1 MTTLT
6 DKEFLRYHRHV
17 MVEKIGESGQA
28 KFKQAR
34 IAIVGLGGLGCP
46 ASQYLTASGV
56 GNLVLIDPDCIEL
69 SNLQRQVLY
78 REQDIGQPKVQAAKA
93 RLKALNAKTE
103 ISTIEESVFDIDFY
117 DVLQQV
123 DLVLDCTDNVK
134 TRCFINALCLETKT
148 KLVSASAIQAQGQ
161 LISFDFTDPNSPCY
175 QCLFPNPK
183 EENLNCSTA
192 GVFSPVLGVM
202 GSLQATEALRL
213 LLGENDNINQLSL
226 FDAWGMAW
234 NIFKVVKDPQC
245 PVCSKT

>member
-1 MTTLT
+1 MMTLT

-123 DLVLDCTDNVK
+123 DLVLDCTDSAK
-134 TRCFINALCLETKT
+134 TRKFVNQLCFETKT
-148 KLVSASAIQAQGQ
+148 PLVSASAIQGSVQ
-161 LISFDFTDPNSPCY
+161 LVSFDYATDDAPCY
-175 QCLFPNPK
+175 ECLFPVQG
-183 EENLNCSTA
+183 EQVLNCSTA

-202 GSLQATEALRL
+202 GSLQATEALRI
-213 LLGENDNINQLSL
+213 LLGQTDNLHKLSL
-226 FDAWGMAW
+226 FDAWGVMFQKF
-234 NIFKVVKDPQC
+234 NVKKDPAC
-245 PVCSKT
+245 PCCSN